1 MCCEGLTYMCCRWEG
16 DNQLHSFTTMTR
28 ILLMVFRSEFCLCS
42 HLINTLPLPASTLFH
57 SPSQAAVQPRLLSAF
72 VQLMQHQNSP
82 TVDAFLGELLNY
94 SIHCHYVYILDSTS
108 TSFPLS
114 QNYDSL
120 TLSLPQAATTP
131 IRAKFHRFC
140 EQTEPLCWLLTCVF
154 ILLYVRIMSP
164 FAFGDV
170 TVLCHTC
177 TLGNTLELK
186 YIH

>member
-16 DNQLHSFTTMTR
+16 DNQLHSFTTMTPWFFGVSSVCV
-28 ILLMVFRSEFCLCS
+28 LSPDQ
-42 HLINTLPLPASTLFH
+42 HLASPSFYPLFPHH

-82 TVDAFLGELLNY
+82 TVDAFLSELLNY
-94 SIHCHYVYILDSTS
+94 SIHCHYIYILDSTR

-140 EQTEPLCWLLTCVF
+140 EQTEPLC
-154 ILLYVRIMSP
+154 
-164 FAFGDV
+164 
-170 TVLCHTC
+170 
-177 TLGNTLELK
+177 
-186 YIH
+186 